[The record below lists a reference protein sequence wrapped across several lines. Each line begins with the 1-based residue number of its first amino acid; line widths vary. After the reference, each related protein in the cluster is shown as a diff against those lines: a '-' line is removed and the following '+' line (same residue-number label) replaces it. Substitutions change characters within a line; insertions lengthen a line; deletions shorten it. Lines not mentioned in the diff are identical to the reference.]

1 MILIGNITIKM
12 FFVNWG
18 KSKTMDPNMQSS
30 PFQRF
35 VEIQHVCVP
44 FKQKMAVNEEVNA
57 CVSSLDSFSLTIIFN
72 LRYVRKT
79 VYILLPQIPRM
90 VLF

>member
-1 MILIGNITIKM
+1 M

-57 CVSSLDSFSLTIIFN
+57 CVSSLEIIFN